1 MSFRIAGIGTALPRL
16 RIPQEQTAALAR
28 ATSCETEDQERV
40 FDAIYRLSGVETR
53 HSVVLEKDEEEGLI
67 RQSFFPD
74 DPPTTSERLLKY
86 EAEAPPLAINAGRAA
101 IRDAGID
108 PARITHLVTISCT
121 GFSSPG
127 VDLAMIKALGL
138 DAGVSRTQVGFMGCH
153 AAINGLRVAH
163 GYLNADPNACVLMC
177 AVELCSIH
185 HQYGWN
191 AERIVANA
199 LFADGAAAVVG
210 LGGEDAPGG
219 AKLPVVSTLGSTL
232 ITDTDDMMSWRI
244 GDHGFAM
251 TLSQRVPA
259 IIGKHARPWLEQW
272 LAKSNL
278 TIGDIG
284 SWAVH
289 PGGPRILSAFADA
302 AGLPAN
308 ALETSSQVLADH
320 GNMSSPTVL
329 FIIDR
334 LRKANAP
341 RPWVAIAF
349 GPGLAVEAALV
360 V

>member
-1 MSFRIAGIGTALPRL
+1 MSFGIAGIGTALPRH
-16 RIPQEQTAALAR
+16 RIPQEEAATLAR
-28 ATSCETEDQERV
+28 ATSCSNEDQERL

-53 HSVVLEKDEEEGLI
+53 HSVVLEMAEEVGAI

-74 DPPTTSERLLKY
+74 DPPTTRDRLLKY
-86 EAEAPPLAINAGRAA
+86 EAEAPPLAITAGRAA

-108 PARITHLVTISCT
+108 PGRVTHLITISCT

-138 DAGVSRTQVGFMGCH
+138 SPDVSRTQVGFMGCH
-153 AAINGLRVAH
+153 GAINGLRVAH

-185 HQYGWN
+185 HQYGWD

-210 LGGEDAPGG
+210 IGGENAPG
-219 AKLPVVSTLGSTL
+219 AARLPKVATLGSTL
-232 ITDTDDMMSWRI
+232 IPETDDMMSWRI

-259 IIGKHARPWLEQW
+259 IIGKHVRPWLEQW
-272 LAKSNL
+272 LAKSGL
-278 TIGDIG
+278 TIADVGA
-284 SWAVH
+284 WAVH
-289 PGGPRILSAFADA
+289 PGGPRILSAFGDA
-302 AGLPAN
+302 AGLPRA
-308 ALETSSQVLADH
+308 ALEPSAQVLADH

-329 FIIDR
+329 YILDR
-334 LRKANAP
+334 LRKSNAP
-341 RPWVAIAF
+341 LPWVTIAF
-349 GPGLAVEAALV
+349 GPGLAVEAALLT
-360 V
+360 